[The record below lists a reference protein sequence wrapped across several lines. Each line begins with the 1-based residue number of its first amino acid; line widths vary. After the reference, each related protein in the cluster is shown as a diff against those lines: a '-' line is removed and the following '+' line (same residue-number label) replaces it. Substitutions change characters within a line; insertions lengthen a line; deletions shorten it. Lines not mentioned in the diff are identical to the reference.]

1 MNEVERQPARGWR
14 IAPVL
19 ALVAG
24 LAVAVAAGYGLRAFT
39 ADGNAAAAA
48 PAAAASAPEPS
59 VSVVDGRT
67 VVTLDPAVQARS
79 GLRTEML
86 TAAPYRHE
94 TPAYAQAM
102 DLQPLIDL
110 RTRYAAAVAE
120 QVSAAAAAQ
129 AASAD
134 EARSAALYRD
144 GRNVSQQVFETAQAA
159 ARAQRA
165 RDRAAARTV
174 DDLRGAMRTGF
185 GDTLAGWLLDPASP
199 AWQRLLQRRDVLL
212 RVTQPPGAAGSAP
225 PRIEVDAVPGTG
237 RRMPATFVAR
247 ATQGDPAV
255 PGEVWIYRAA
265 GPIAGGTR
273 LDAYLPA
280 AAPAAVGGSAH
291 TSAASGSAP
300 AAAGVVVP
308 TAATVWY
315 AGQTWAYVQTAAD
328 RFARV
333 PVPADAPVAGGQY
346 VAGGIAP
353 GAKVVVQ
360 GAQLLLSEEL
370 KPRAAGSACK
380 DPECD

>member
-1 MNEVERQPARGWR
+1 MNEGHRQPARGRR
-14 IAPVL
+14 IAAVL
-19 ALVAG
+19 ALLAG

-39 ADGNAAAAA
+39 ADRSAAADTATAAAA
-48 PAAAASAPEPS
+48 AAAASAPEPS

-67 VVTLDPAVQARS
+67 VVTLDAAVQRRS
-79 GLRTEML
+79 GLRTAVL
-86 TAAPYRHE
+86 NATPYRHE
-94 TPAYAQAM
+94 TQAYAQVM

-110 RTRYAAAVAE
+110 RTRDAAAVAE

-144 GRNVSQQVFETAQAA
+144 GRNVSQQVFETAQAV

-165 RDRAAARTV
+165 RERAAARTV
-174 DDLRGAMRTGF
+174 EDLRGAMRTSF
-185 GDTLAGWLLDPASP
+185 GDTLAGWLLDPAAP

-212 RVTQPPGAAGSAP
+212 RVNQPPGAAASAP
-225 PRIEVDAVPGTG
+225 ARVEIDTGTG
-237 RRMPATFVAR
+237 RRVPATFVAL

-280 AAPAAVGGSAH
+280 APGSA
-291 TSAASGSAP
+291 AAT
-300 AAAGVVVP
+300 AGVVVP

-346 VAGGIAP
+346 AASGIAP